1 MAEARHAMAA
11 VRAVPGLPPY
21 RFIER
26 LAALPFV
33 EALVL
38 YGSRAR
44 GDHRPRSDI
53 DLAVRAPSAD
63 AAQWQQVLD
72 IVDEA
77 DTLLGIDCLRLDT
90 LPVDDPLRA
99 NIEREGVEIYRRTA

>member
-1 MAEARHAMAA
+1 MAA

-77 DTLLGIDCLRLDT
+77 DREALAREIHSRLPRYAEALGALATRL
-90 LPVDDPLRA
+90 
-99 NIEREGVEIYRRTA
+99 